1 MNNFVGELC
10 WKSYKNCAQSY
21 KKTIFSIN
29 SLNLS
34 GPACGL
40 DCGASADIPVA
51 EHQQSLEVNDV
62 EYDLS
67 EHLSE
72 LCETLCDNGLGV

>member
-1 MNNFVGELC
+1 MSCAGEVTELC
-10 WKSYKNCAQSY
+10 WKLQE
-21 KKTIFSIN
+21 IVFSIN

-40 DCGASADIPVA
+40 DCSASADIPVA
-51 EHQQSLEVNDV
+51 DHQQSSEVNNA
-62 EYDLS
+62 EYDLT

>member
-1 MNNFVGELC
+1 MQKITRKLV
-10 WKSYKNCAQSY
+10 
-21 KKTIFSIN
+21 FSIN

-51 EHQQSLEVNDV
+51 EHQQSSEVNDV